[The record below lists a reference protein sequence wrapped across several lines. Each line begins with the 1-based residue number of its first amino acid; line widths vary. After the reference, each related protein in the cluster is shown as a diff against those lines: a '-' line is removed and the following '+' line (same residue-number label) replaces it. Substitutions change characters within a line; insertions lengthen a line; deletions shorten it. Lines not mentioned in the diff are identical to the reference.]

1 MGTSEEGP
9 RRLEPWQETLQGG
22 EAFPAARVRETHV
35 TPAEAEGLT
44 ATFAAGLE
52 LALVLL
58 QASSCWRPSAEDRGR
73 SLNQP
78 TVLLLT
84 SVQVTI
90 GGLDSGHARPS
101 RHCNTELHQLQRVQ
115 KGSECKLAWL
125 PFHGAT
131 LAPDDGHL
139 PLQVPGHHLPRMDT
153 QALGL
158 SCGRVTPAMSLS
170 TPAWTSSLHPHLCS
184 HSPGEQ
190 VALASALFSQFS
202 RLECLA
208 GPGGQRATPEAE
220 AEQTVGRGK
229 GLGSGSQRKDPV
241 WNPDPV
247 SQSQSW
253 EAQEAL
259 ADSGFSLLQAAEV
272 SVSKLLVI
280 PFFN

>member
-1 MGTSEEGP
+1 MLPGSSWPWSCP
-9 RRLEPWQETLQGG
+9 RP
-22 EAFPAARVRETHV
+22 
-35 TPAEAEGLT
+35 
-44 ATFAAGLE
+44 
-52 LALVLL
+52 
-58 QASSCWRPSAEDRGR
+58 PSVGVHQQWTGVK
-73 SLNQP
+73 SLNQT

-90 GGLDSGHARPS
+90 RELDSGHTRPS
-101 RHCNTELHQLQRVQ
+101 RHCNTELHRLRRVQ
-115 KGSECKLAWL
+115 KGNECNLAWL

-131 LAPDDGHL
+131 MALDDGHL
-139 PLQVPGHHLPRMDT
+139 PLQVPGHHLPGMDT

-158 SCGRVTPAMSLS
+158 SCGGVTPAMFLS

-184 HSPGEQ
+184 HSPGDQ
-190 VALASALFSQFS
+190 VALASTLFSQFS

-208 GPGGQRATPEAE
+208 GPGGQLATPEAE
-220 AEQTVGRGK
+220 AQQAVGRGK
-229 GLGSGSQRKDPV
+229 GLGSRFQRKDPV

-253 EAQEAL
+253 AAQEAP
-259 ADSGFSLLQAAEV
+259 ADSGFSLLRAAEV